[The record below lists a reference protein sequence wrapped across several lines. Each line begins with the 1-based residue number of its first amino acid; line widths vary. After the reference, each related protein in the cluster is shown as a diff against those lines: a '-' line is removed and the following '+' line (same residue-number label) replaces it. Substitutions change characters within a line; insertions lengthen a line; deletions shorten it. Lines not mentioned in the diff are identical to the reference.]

1 MNDGHCSG
9 PNRCSMPIVE
19 HNEAFYATLKLAISK
34 AAEVLYRKASW
45 RANKEYISRSETV
58 VGTGSA
64 RLRRPGKRVAAKDA
78 AYIEITL
85 TLLVP
90 ETVSNT
96 MLSNGISSQEF
107 IARIFSMAVAKDIDL
122 QKQGQEPAKSNDRNR
137 TSTSD
142 EPLPYDRI
150 NFSGVPILLKLANCT
165 VKADLRFSSEVVRD
179 LVEG

>member
-1 MNDGHCSG
+1 
-9 PNRCSMPIVE
+9 MPIVE

-58 VGTGSA
+58 VGTGSV
-64 RLRRPGKRVAAKDA
+64 RLKRPGKRVAAKDA
-78 AYIEITL
+78 AYIEVTL

-90 ETVSNT
+90 ETVSDT
-96 MLSNGISSQEF
+96 MLSNGVNSQEF
-107 IARIFSMAVAKDIDL
+107 IARIFKMAAIKDLEL
-122 QKQGQEPAKSNDRNR
+122 QKQGQEPAAKGNDRHRN
-137 TSTSD
+137 TLSD

-150 NFSGVPILLKLANCT
+150 NFSGVPVILKLANCT
-165 VKADLRFSSEVVRD
+165 VKADLRFSSEVVRA